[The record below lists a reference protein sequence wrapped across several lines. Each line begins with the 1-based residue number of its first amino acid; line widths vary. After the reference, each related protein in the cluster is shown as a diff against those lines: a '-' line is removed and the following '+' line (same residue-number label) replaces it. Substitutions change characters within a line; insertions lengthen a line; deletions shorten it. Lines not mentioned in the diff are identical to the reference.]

1 MYIFHIAMVIY
12 SHVKINL
19 FWHLRYLYQQRRFPR
34 PQESMRV

>member
-19 FWHLRYLYQQRRFPR
+19 F
-34 PQESMRV
+34 